1 MVWLRRDVLGR
12 EKGEKPNNKGRVY
25 PSEGATIK
33 QQLKERSLSSSV
45 RGYGPWWVLALVQG
59 RCFMSMHALVQLPG
73 YQADKL
79 RAHGAVGQKHQQPPN
94 VC

>member
-1 MVWLRRDVLGR
+1 MGQDLPFKRAHS
-12 EKGEKPNNKGRVY
+12 KA
-25 PSEGATIK
+25 AT
-33 QQLKERSLSSSV
+33 QGTQHVSSV

-79 RAHGAVGQKHQQPPN
+79 CSAFLAKI
-94 VC
+94 